1 MADRN
6 ASVSPADDMPLISH
20 LIELRDR
27 LIRAV
32 VAVLLAFIVLFWW
45 AKDLYHWVT
54 IPLQSV
60 LPPNTSMI
68 ATDVTSPF
76 FAPIKLA
83 LVASFVLALPYVL
96 WQAWSFIAPALYQHE
111 KRLALPLLLSSVLLF
126 YVGVAFAYFLVFPVM
141 FGFFTQIAPEGV
153 SVMTDIDSYLS
164 FVLSMFLAFGLTFEI
179 PIATVL
185 LVWSGVV
192 ELDSLKNKRRY
203 IFLGSFIAAAIL
215 TPTPDILT
223 QSMLAIPMYL
233 LYEAGVLVA
242 SLLLKKSADND
253 ATDASA
259 ESPPKS

>member
-32 VAVLLAFIVLFWW
+32 VAVLLMFILLFWW

-192 ELDSLKNKRRY
+192 ELESLKSKRRY
-203 IFLGSFIAAAIL
+203 MFLGSFIAAAIL

-242 SLLLKKSADND
+242 SLLLKKSSDND
-253 ATDASA
+253 TADASA